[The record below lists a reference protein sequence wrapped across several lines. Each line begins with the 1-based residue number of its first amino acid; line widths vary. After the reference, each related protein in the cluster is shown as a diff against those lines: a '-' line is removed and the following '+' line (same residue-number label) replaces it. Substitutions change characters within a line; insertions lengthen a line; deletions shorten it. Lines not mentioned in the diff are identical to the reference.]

1 MDRAY
6 QPAMRRD
13 PIEAR
18 PPVDWTRAIRWLK
31 RSSAVLRWAFL
42 VVACGL
48 GAAAIIAL
56 AASAAA
62 TLVDGLN

>member
-1 MDRAY
+1 MDGASQTAMRWDSDRARPDRVNLI
-6 QPAMRRD
+6 QWLRR
-13 PIEAR
+13 
-18 PPVDWTRAIRWLK
+18 T
-31 RSSAVLRWAFL
+31 SAVVRWAFL

-48 GAAAIIAL
+48 GAAAVIAL

>member
-6 QPAMRRD
+6 QSAMRKD
-13 PIEAR
+13 PYRTR
-18 PPVDWTRAIRWLK
+18 PNDWSRLVLWLR
-31 RSSAVLRWAFL
+31 RSSAVVRWALL

-48 GAAAIIAL
+48 GAAAVIAL

>member
-1 MDRAY
+1 MRWDSDRARPDRVNLI
-6 QPAMRRD
+6 QWLRR
-13 PIEAR
+13 
-18 PPVDWTRAIRWLK
+18 T
-31 RSSAVLRWAFL
+31 SAVVRWAFL

-48 GAAAIIAL
+48 GAAAVIAL

>member
-13 PIEAR
+13 VNRTR
-18 PPVDWTRAIRWLK
+18 PTDWSRAILWLK
-31 RSSAVLRWAFL
+31 RSSAVIRWALL

-48 GAAAIIAL
+48 GAAAVIAL

-62 TLVDGLN
+62 TLVDGLS